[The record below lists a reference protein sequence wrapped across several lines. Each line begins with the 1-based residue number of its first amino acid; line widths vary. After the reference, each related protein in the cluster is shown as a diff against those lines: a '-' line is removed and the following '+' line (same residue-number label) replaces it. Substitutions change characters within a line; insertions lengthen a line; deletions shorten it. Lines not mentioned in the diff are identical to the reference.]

1 MLVLAGA
8 GSKLSF
14 FQKVFSAS
22 FLMICQKRSSGIFR
36 SQRGKDPHDR
46 KFASLIEPKTPK
58 WWWSRFWFY
67 IRYHFLCFRTVG
79 KCCLSHC
86 APQLPLCETSRL
98 AHSEGARCAC
108 SRKKREKAAK
118 WHEKRLNPHQV
129 SSCCEWQWCEARW
142 GETKG
147 FSVLLT
153 RYLNAFA
160 LLLWAPQVEHLYS
173 WYPPQKTDTK
183 IM

>member
-36 SQRGKDPHDR
+36 SQRSKDPHDR

-58 WWWSRFWFY
+58 WWWSRFDFTLDTTFCALELWESVA
-67 IRYHFLCFRTVG
+67 YHTVRPSCRSVKPHG
-79 KCCLSHC
+79 LLTQKEH
-86 APQLPLCETSRL
+86 AVL
-98 AHSEGARCAC
+98 AAG
-108 SRKKREKAAK
+108 KKREKAAK